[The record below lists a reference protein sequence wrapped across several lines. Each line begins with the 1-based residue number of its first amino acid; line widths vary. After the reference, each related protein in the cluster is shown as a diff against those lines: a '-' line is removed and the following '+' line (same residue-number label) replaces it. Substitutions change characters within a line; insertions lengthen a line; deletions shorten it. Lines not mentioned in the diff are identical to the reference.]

1 MGLGSLRVT
10 MFKGEGIEGLG
21 SLRVRVFKG
30 EDFNGYGI
38 LELGYL
44 DDRVIKG
51 WVI

>member
-1 MGLGSLRVT
+1 

-30 EDFNGYGI
+30 EDFKGYGI